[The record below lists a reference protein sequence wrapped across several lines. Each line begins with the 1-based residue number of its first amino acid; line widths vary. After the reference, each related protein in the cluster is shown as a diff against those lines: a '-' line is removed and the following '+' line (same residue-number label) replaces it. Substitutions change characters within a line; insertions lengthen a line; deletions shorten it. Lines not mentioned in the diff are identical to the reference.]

1 MNNCTSQLGLY
12 LSIYVV
18 LVRRYS
24 GIIVVLGVGKLYIF
38 LKASK
43 NQKIWQKL
51 KLEVKNGYR
60 YLVFLSIRFILNF
73 S

>member
-24 GIIVVLGVGKLYIF
+24 SIIVVLGIGKLYIF
-38 LKASK
+38 LRASK
-43 NQKIWQKL
+43 NPKIWQKL
-51 KLEVKNGYR
+51 ELEVKDGYR
-60 YLVFLSIRFILNF
+60 YLIFLLS
-73 S
+73 